1 MQHAA
6 ELMQEIDAAYRELA
20 AMVEDLAHA
29 DYRLSEHARRVK
41 LENAEALLAAKNERT
56 ATLYL
61 EGLLDTEEHQKLAR
75 KKEQAELKHQLA
87 RREVERL
94 HLVVRLLSAPIPG
107 AQGAGVS
114 SS

>member
-1 MQHAA
+1 MQH
-6 ELMQEIDAAYRELA
+6 EEMMQEIDAAYRDLA
-20 AMVEDLAHA
+20 AAVEDLARA
-29 DYRLSEHARRVK
+29 DNRLSEHARRVK

-61 EGLLDTEEHQKLAR
+61 EGLLDTEERRDLEAR
-75 KKEQAELKHQLA
+75 KAKAELKNQLA

-94 HLVVRLLSAPIPG
+94 HLVVRLLSAPGIPG